1 MKRKLLIG
9 IIILLVILGFGLF
22 ALITM
27 MDHTYWGLI
36 SETDSPNG
44 KYTIYEY
51 SYTSDGD
58 RHAPYGTYLFIN
70 PSYIYEKN
78 PINSHVI
85 FAGYCSNKKIYKWL
99 SNNQIDISC
108 QAIGND
114 SIRTQSV
121 KAYGIKINVV
131 SVLAKTHNKHF
142 KADAQKTARPL
153 N

>member
-1 MKRKLLIG
+1 
-9 IIILLVILGFGLF
+9 
-22 ALITM
+22 

-36 SETDSPNG
+36 SETDSPDG

-58 RHAPYGTYLFIN
+58 RHAPYGTYLFIK
-70 PSYIYEKN
+70 PSYSHEKK

-99 SNNQIDISC
+99 GNNQIDIAC
-108 QAIGND
+108 QPRGND

-131 SVLAKTHNKHF
+131 PVLAKTHNKNI
-142 KADAQKTARPL
+142 KATR
-153 N
+153 